1 MPPSGRPSP
10 FGAACAGKHNVMA
23 TPTTVIVRIRFISSS
38 LVDSDS
44 CDSSCG
50 FSKYLHVAGAAL
62 LHGVDALHRLLNL
75 AHHGKLLA
83 HLEKDL
89 ETLGEFLGP
98 IVGLGE
104 TGEHFRVV
112 GLDLVLVALVAAS
125 LHVGDGAYVV
135 LLAEIVAA
143 ERKVEPL
150 IASPVARFGHLSD
163 AREHLGAL
171 GLGVGAPEHDVG
183 QYLRVAAA
191 LRHRGP
197 RALRFGAPA
206 LAVRDQRLARAGALA
221 VLSRRL
227 RPGEEGLQVRLRL
240 I

>member
-23 TPTTVIVRIRFISSS
+23 TPATVIVRIRFISSS

-89 ETLGEFLGP
+89 ATLGELLGP
-98 IVGLGE
+98 IVGLGQ

-112 GLDLVLVALVAAS
+112 GLDLVLVALVAPG
-125 LHVGDGAYVV
+125 LHVGDGARVV
-135 LLAEIVAA
+135 LLPKIVAA

-150 IASPVARFGHLSD
+150 IASSVARFGRRTTLSAAQLC
-163 AREHLGAL
+163 ARQL
-171 GLGVGAPEHDVG
+171 
-183 QYLRVAAA
+183 
-191 LRHRGP
+191 
-197 RALRFGAPA
+197 
-206 LAVRDQRLARAGALA
+206 
-221 VLSRRL
+221 LSS
-227 RPGEEGLQVRLRL
+227 EE
-240 I
+240 